1 MDSSRQK
8 SIRVLVVDDQIL
20 YREGLC
26 ELMGHWHEFEI
37 IGQASNGQEAVDFCA
52 MRKPDLILMDVQMP
66 VMDGISATAAICS
79 RYPQVRIVML
89 TVSAEDEH
97 LFGAIQNG
105 AIGYILKDTPARQLR
120 NRLRGIAAGE
130 GSRSGIVAA
139 KVIKEVSS
147 RTYLSAESEAQAA
160 LLTER
165 ETELL
170 SLVANG
176 LSNEEIGEQLFL
188 SAGTV
193 KKQLSSL
200 MRKLCVDNRVQLA
213 VWAVKAGLSR

>member
-8 SIRVLVVDDQIL
+8 SIRVLVVDDQVL

-130 GSRSGIVAA
+130 GSLSGIVAA

-147 RTYLSAESEAQAA
+147 RPIFLRKAKLKPPCSPNEKPSCFPWSQMASPTKKSESSSFSRQAP
-160 LLTER
+160 
-165 ETELL
+165 
-170 SLVANG
+170 
-176 LSNEEIGEQLFL
+176 
-188 SAGTV
+188 
-193 KKQLSSL
+193 
-200 MRKLCVDNRVQLA
+200 
-213 VWAVKAGLSR
+213 

>member
-1 MDSSRQK
+1 M
-8 SIRVLVVDDQIL
+8 
-20 YREGLC
+20 
-26 ELMGHWHEFEI
+26 
-37 IGQASNGQEAVDFCA
+37 
-52 MRKPDLILMDVQMP
+52 
-66 VMDGISATAAICS
+66 
-79 RYPQVRIVML
+79 
-89 TVSAEDEH
+89 
-97 LFGAIQNG
+97 
-105 AIGYILKDTPARQLR
+105 
-120 NRLRGIAAGE
+120 
-130 GSRSGIVAA
+130 
-139 KVIKEVSS
+139 SS